1 MDGMRE
7 HKQHEHVDGQRD
19 PHGPAGETRLHEGPM
34 DLAAVR
40 ANLQSKTGKQYWRT
54 LEELADDPEFTELLH
69 REFPRQ
75 APSEWDD
82 GVDRRDF
89 LKLMAASLAF
99 AGLSG
104 CGRTPE
110 QVLVPYVKQPEGLT
124 LGKPQF
130 YATAMPFGAD
140 AVGLLVE
147 SHEGRPTKI
156 EGNPDHPSSLGA
168 TNVFAQAS
176 VLNLYDPDR
185 AQTVTKYGEIQT
197 WSLFVESAQALA
209 AGMKATNGAGFR
221 ILTGMVTSPT
231 LAAQIQSLLTLFPK
245 AKWHQWEPAVGDG
258 TREGAK
264 LAFGSYLNTV
274 YRPEKAD
281 VILSLDSDFLGSGPG
296 HIRYAREFSRRRD
309 LDESKDVAAAVGAA
323 IASKVLDVT
332 AVADRIVNP
341 MNRLYVVEPTPSV
354 TGATADH
361 RLPLRASDVEVFAR
375 ALAEKVVDVTVRLTL
390 ANAAPPTG
398 SEKFLD
404 AVAKDLLG
412 HHGRCLVVAGEHQPA
427 SLHALVHQINAAL
440 GNVGTTLHYTEPVE
454 AHPVNNLESLREL
467 CNDIYDGKVETLLI
481 FGVNPVYTA
490 PHDFDFAS
498 KIKFDEEKKRKP
510 VKTTIYVGSHFDETA
525 ELCDWHVAESH
536 YLETWGDA
544 RAFDGTL
551 SVIQPLI
558 APLYHTHSA
567 REVLAAFGDK
577 PGVSDYDSLRNNL
590 RLLRAPSIITHLGAS
605 DAENADFE
613 KFWRKTLND
622 GLIAG
627 SAFAPINAALKF
639 SAASLPAARS
649 ASADEIEFIFRPD
662 PCVYDGRFANNGW
675 LQELP
680 KPVTKLTWDNAALV
694 SPKTGE
700 KFSLTHDIGARG
712 GEHGKVYSNVI
723 DISLSN
729 SKVTAAAWRVP
740 GQADGVV
747 VLPLGYGRKRAGY
760 TGTNKGFNAYAV
772 RTSEALWTVAAP
784 TSAIKKTGEDYPLAC
799 TQYHFNMEGRQ
810 ILMTGTLEEY
820 RKNPNFANEHEELPP
835 KELSLYKG
843 EAEYP
848 YDRDKWAMAIDLN
861 KCNGCNACVVACQS
875 ENNIPVV
882 GKDQVMRGREMHW
895 IRIDRY
901 YETPVKSAAHDP
913 ASYDESLFNP
923 PTFFQPVP
931 CQQCENAPCEQVC
944 PVGATVHSAEGLN
957 DMVYN
962 RCVGT
967 RYCSNNC
974 PYKVRRFNFL
984 RFQDW
989 ETPQLKLLRNPEV
1002 TVRSRGVME
1011 KCTYCVQRINNARIE
1026 AEKSNAPIHDGAIVT
1041 ACEQACPT
1049 EAIVFGNANDKGSRV
1064 AKLKA
1069 QQRNYTLLGEL
1080 NARPRTTYL
1089 AAVRN
1094 PNPEL
1099 ESA

>member
-1 MDGMRE
+1 MERMNKKEQRE
-7 HKQHEHVDGQRD
+7 QLAAEHARAGQ
-19 PHGPAGETRLHEGPM
+19 PEEIPLPEGAALN
-34 DLAAVR
+34 LAAVR
-40 ANLQSKTGKQYWRT
+40 AKLEAKTGKQYWRS
-54 LEELADDPEFTELLH
+54 LEELAEDPRFEELLH
-69 REFPRQ
+69 NEFPRQ
-75 APSEWDD
+75 APSEWDE

-110 QVLVPYVKQPEGLT
+110 EHIVPYVKQPDGMIP
-124 LGKPQF
+124 GKPQF
-130 YATAMPFGAD
+130 YATVMPFGAD
-140 AVGLLVE
+140 AIGLLVE

-168 TNVFAQAS
+168 TNAFAQAS

-185 AQTVTKYGEIQT
+185 AQTATKFGEIKT
-197 WSLFVESAQALA
+197 WAEFLDGAQAIA
-209 AGMKATNGAGFR
+209 AAAKSADGAGFR
-221 ILTGMVTSPT
+221 ILTGTITSPT
-231 LAAQIQSLLTLFPK
+231 LAAQIQSILALYPK
-245 AKWHQWEPAVGDG
+245 AKWHQWEPAVSDG
-258 TREGAK
+258 AREGAK
-264 LAFGSYLNTV
+264 LAFGSYVNTV
-274 YRPEKAD
+274 YRVEKAE

-296 HIRYAREFSRRRD
+296 HIRYAREFSRRRK
-309 LDESKDVAAAVGAA
+309 LDQFAEVRRNGSE
-323 IASKVLDVT
+323 
-332 AVADRIVNP
+332 
-341 MNRLYVVEPTPSV
+341 MNRLYVVEPTPTV

-361 RLPLRASDVEVFAR
+361 RLPLRASDVELFTR
-375 ALAEKVVDVTVRLTL
+375 ALAAKLGLGGVGPLSPDAEKWLDVVTR
-390 ANAAPPTG
+390 
-398 SEKFLD
+398 
-404 AVAKDLLG
+404 DLQK
-412 HHGRCLVVAGEHQPA
+412 HKSASLVVAGEQQSA
-427 SLHALVHQINAAL
+427 EVHALAHAINAAL
-440 GNVGTTLHYTEPVE
+440 GNVGTTLYYTESVE
-454 AHPVNNLESLREL
+454 ANPVNHLDSLRAL
-467 CNDIYDGKVETLLI
+467 CTDIDNGRVDTLLI
-481 FGVNPVYTA
+481 LGVNPVYTA

-498 KIKFDEEKKRKP
+498 KVGFDKKSNQKKVRN
-510 VKTTIYVGSHFDETA
+510 TIHVSSHYDETS
-525 ELCDWHVAESH
+525 ERCDWHVAESH

-558 APLYHTHSA
+558 APLYRTHSA
-567 REVLAAFGDK
+567 REVLAAFTDK
-577 PGVSDYDSLRNNL
+577 PGISDYDVLRD
-590 RLLRAPSIITHLGAS
+590 RLKASYPS
-605 DAENADFE
+605 ADFE

-622 GLIAG
+622 GLVAG
-627 SAFAPINAALKF
+627 SAFPPVTPTQKF
-639 SAASLPAARS
+639 SAASLPPAKP
-649 ASADEIEFIFRPD
+649 ASADEIEFLFRPD

-694 SPKTGE
+694 SPKTAE
-700 KFSLTHDIGARG
+700 KLGLTHDVGARG
-712 GEHGKVYSNVI
+712 GEHGKIYSNVI
-723 DISLSN
+723 DIELSN
-729 SKVTAAAWRVP
+729 SKVTAAAWRLP

-760 TGTNKGFNAYAV
+760 TGTNKGFSAYAV
-772 RTSEALWTVAAP
+772 RSSAALWTASGGKI
-784 TSAIKKTGEDYPLAC
+784 TKTGDDYPLAC

-810 ILMTGTLEEY
+810 ILETATLEEY
-820 RKNPNFANEHEELPP
+820 KKNPNFAHEREKEVP
-835 KELSLYKG
+835 KELSLYK
-843 EAEYP
+843 EFAYP
-848 YDRDKWAMAIDLN
+848 GYAWGMAIDLN
-861 KCNGCNACVVACQS
+861 SCNGCNACVVACHS

-882 GKDQVMRGREMHW
+882 GKEQVMRGREMHW

-901 YETPVKSAAHDP
+901 YEKTQSATNDP
-913 ASYDESLFNP
+913 SSYDQSEYNP

-1011 KCTYCVQRINNARIE
+1011 KCTYCVQRINTVRIE
-1026 AEKSNAPIHDGAIVT
+1026 SEKQNRPIRDGEIVT
-1041 ACEQACPT
+1041 ACEAACPT
-1049 EAIVFGNANDKGSRV
+1049 EAIVFGNANDPNSRV

-1069 QQRNYTLLGEL
+1069 QQRNYSLLGEL

-1099 ESA
+1099 EKA

>member
-1 MDGMRE
+1 MDSMRE
-7 HKQHEHVDGQRD
+7 PEQHEHFD
-19 PHGPAGETRLHEGPM
+19 PSHDHDTHRTAGSHGEPAQDLTPREQSL

-40 ANLQSKTGKQYWRT
+40 AKLQLKTGKQYWRT
-54 LEELADDPEFTELLH
+54 LEELAENPEFEELLH

-75 APSEWDD
+75 APSEWDES
-82 GVDRRDF
+82 VDRRDF

-99 AGLSG
+99 AGISG
-104 CGRTPE
+104 CGRAPE
-110 QVLVPYVKQPEGLT
+110 QHIVPYVKQPDGMI
-124 LGKPQF
+124 LGKPQY

-140 AVGLLVE
+140 AIGLLVE

-168 TNVFAQAS
+168 TNAFAQAS

-185 AQTVTKYGEIQT
+185 AQIVTNVGEIRT
-197 WSLFVESAQALA
+197 WSSFLDSAQAISA
-209 AGMKATNGAGFR
+209 EAKGAGGEGFR
-221 ILTGMVTSPT
+221 ILTGIITSPA
-231 LAAQIQSLLTLFPK
+231 LAAQIQSLLTLYPK

-264 LAFGSYLNTV
+264 LAFGSYVNTV
-274 YRPEKAD
+274 YHPGKAD

-296 HIRYAREFSRRRD
+296 HIGYAKEFSRRRKLSGPSD
-309 LDESKDVAAAVGAA
+309 
-323 IASKVLDVT
+323 T
-332 AVADRIVNP
+332 

-354 TGATADH
+354 TGASADH
-361 RLPLRASDVEVFAR
+361 HLPLRASDVELFAR
-375 ALAEKVVDVTVRLTL
+375 ALAAKLGLGGAATPPAAAEKWL
-390 ANAAPPTG
+390 
-398 SEKFLD
+398 E
-404 AVAKDLLG
+404 AVAKDLQQHKG
-412 HHGRCLVVAGEHQPA
+412 ASLVVAGEQQSA
-427 SLHALVHQINAAL
+427 EVHALAHAINAAL
-440 GNVGTTLHYTEPVE
+440 GNVGATLHYTEPVE
-454 AHPVNNLESLREL
+454 AHPVNHLESLREL
-467 CNDIYDGKVETLLI
+467 CADMDAGNVETLLI
-481 FGVNPVYTA
+481 LGVNPIYTA
-490 PHDFDFAS
+490 PHDFDFTS
-498 KIKFDEEKKRKP
+498 KLKKVRNSIH
-510 VKTTIYVGSHFDETA
+510 VNSHYDETSDY
-525 ELCDWHVAESH
+525 CQWHVAESH
-536 YLETWGDA
+536 YLETWGDV
-544 RAFDGTL
+544 RAFDGTVT
-551 SVIQPLI
+551 VIQPLI

-567 REVLAAFGDK
+567 REVLAAFSDK
-577 PGVSDYDSLRNNL
+577 PGISDYDALRD
-590 RLLRAPSIITHLGAS
+590 RLKAANPL
-605 DAENADFE
+605 ADFE

-622 GLIAG
+622 GVVAG
-627 SAFAPINAALKF
+627 SAFAPSNVTLKF
-639 SAASLPAARS
+639 NPASLPAAK
-649 ASADEIEFIFRPD
+649 AATADEIEFIFRPD

-694 SPKTGE
+694 SPKTAE
-700 KFSLTHDIGARG
+700 KLNLTHSIPSRG
-712 GEHGKVYSNVI
+712 GEHGQILSNII

-729 SKVTAAAWRVP
+729 SKVTAAAWILP
-740 GQADGVV
+740 GQAEGVI
-747 VLPLGYGRKRAGY
+747 VLPLGYGRKKAGY

-772 RTSEALWTVAAP
+772 RVSNALWTA
-784 TSAIKKTGEDYPLAC
+784 TGGQIKKTGDNYPLAC

-810 ILMTGTLEEY
+810 ILATGTLEEF
-820 RKNPNFANEHEELPP
+820 RKNPNFANAHAEPPP

-843 EAEYP
+843 EAEFP
-848 YDRDKWAMAIDLN
+848 YNRDKWAMAIDLN
-861 KCNGCNACVVACQS
+861 SCNGCNACVVACQS

-895 IRIDRY
+895 IRVDRY
-901 YETPVKSAAHDP
+901 YLAQSATNDP
-913 ASYDESLFNP
+913 SSYDASLDNP

-962 RCVGT
+962 RCIGT

-1011 KCTYCVQRINNARIE
+1011 KCTYCVQRINNGRID
-1026 AEKSNAPIHDGAIVT
+1026 AEKQNRPIRDGEIVT
-1041 ACEQACPT
+1041 ACEAACPT
-1049 EAIVFGNANDKGSRV
+1049 EAIVFGNANDPNSRV

-1099 ESA
+1099 EKA

>member
-1 MDGMRE
+1 MRE
-7 HKQHEHVDGQRD
+7 HEQHEHIDSQHD
-19 PHGPAGETRLHEGPM
+19 HNDPAGDRKLHEGPM
-34 DLAAVR
+34 DLASVR
-40 ANLQSKTGKQYWRT
+40 ARLQSKTGKQYWRT
-54 LEELADDPEFTELLH
+54 LEELAGDPQFEELLH

-82 GVDRRDF
+82 SVDRRDF

-110 QVLVPYVKQPEGLT
+110 QYVVPYVKQPDGMT

-140 AVGLLVE
+140 AIGLLVE

-185 AQTVTKYGEIQT
+185 AQTVTKFGEIQT
-197 WSLFVESAQALA
+197 WAAFLDTAQAIA
-209 AGMKATNGAGFR
+209 AEARAAGAGFR
-221 ILTGMVTSPT
+221 ILTGIVTSPT
-231 LAAQIQSLLTLFPK
+231 LAAQIQSLLVLFPQ
-245 AKWHQWEPAVGDG
+245 ARWHQWEPAVGDG
-258 TREGAK
+258 AREGAR
-264 LAFGSYLNTV
+264 LAFGSYVNTV

-296 HIRYAREFSRRRD
+296 HIRYAREFSRRRKLNGPSD
-309 LDESKDVAAAVGAA
+309 
-323 IASKVLDVT
+323 T
-332 AVADRIVNP
+332 
-341 MNRLYVVEPTPSV
+341 MNRLYVIEPTPSV

-361 RLPLRASDVEVFAR
+361 RLPLRASEVELFAR
-375 ALAEKVVDVTVRLTL
+375 ALAAKLGLGGSAALPPSVEKWL
-390 ANAAPPTG
+390 
-398 SEKFLD
+398 E
-404 AVAKDLLG
+404 AVSRDLQKHKG
-412 HHGRCLVVAGEHQPA
+412 ASLVVAGEQQPA
-427 SLHALVHQINAAL
+427 EVHALAHAINDSL
-440 GNVGTTLHYTEPVE
+440 GNNGKTLYYTEPVE
-454 AHPVNNLESLREL
+454 ARPVNHLESLREL
-467 CNDIYDGKVETLLI
+467 CADIDTGKVETLLI
-481 FGVNPVYTA
+481 VGVNPVYTA

-498 KIKFDEEKKRKP
+498 KIKFNERERRKP
-510 VKTTIYVGSHFDETA
+510 VKNTVYIGSHFDETA

-577 PGVSDYDSLRNNL
+577 PGVSDYDVLRDGLKAAN
-590 RLLRAPSIITHLGAS
+590 PSG
-605 DAENADFE
+605 DFE
-613 KFWRKTLND
+613 KLWRKTLND
-622 GLIAG
+622 GLVAG
-627 SAFAPINAALKF
+627 SAFAPIYAVPKF
-639 SAASLPAARS
+639 TPASLSAAKVTTAG
-649 ASADEIEFIFRPD
+649 DIEFIFRPD

-680 KPVTKLTWDNAALV
+680 KPVTKLTWDNAALI
-694 SPKTGE
+694 SPKTAE
-700 KFSLTHDIGARG
+700 SFELAHNVAWRG
-712 GEHGKVYSNVI
+712 GEHGKIYSNVI

-729 SKVTAAAWRVP
+729 SKVTAAAWRLP
-740 GQADGVV
+740 GQADSVV
-747 VLPLGYGRKRAGY
+747 VLPLGYGRKKAGY

-772 RTSEALWTVAAP
+772 RTSDALWTASAP
-784 TSAIKKTGEDYPLAC
+784 TNAIRKTGDDYPLAC
-799 TQYHFNMEGRQ
+799 TQYHFSMEGRQ
-810 ILMTGTLEEY
+810 ILATGTLEEY
-820 RKNPNFANEHEELPP
+820 RKNPNFANEIAPLPA
-835 KELSLYKG
+835 KDFSLYKG
-843 EAEYP
+843 EAEFP

-901 YETPVKSAAHDP
+901 YEKAKSATNDP
-913 ASYDESLFNP
+913 SSYDESLFNP

-944 PVGATVHSAEGLN
+944 PVGATAHSAEGLN
-957 DMVYN
+957 DMTYN
-962 RCVGT
+962 RCIGT

-1026 AEKSNAPIHDGAIVT
+1026 SEKTNAPIRDGAIVT

-1049 EAIVFGNANDKGSRV
+1049 EAIVFGNANDKASRV

-1069 QQRNYTLLGEL
+1069 QQRNYSLLGGL

>member
-7 HKQHEHVDGQRD
+7 HEQHEHFDGQHD
-19 PHGPAGETRLHEGPM
+19 HNDTAGDAKLHDGPM

-40 ANLQSKTGKQYWRT
+40 ARLQSKSGKQYWRT
-54 LEELADDPEFTELLH
+54 LEELAGDPQFEELLH

-82 GVDRRDF
+82 SVDRRDF

-110 QVLVPYVKQPEGLT
+110 QYVVPYVKQPDGMV

-130 YATAMPFGAD
+130 YATVMPFGAD
-140 AVGLLVE
+140 AIGLLVE

-176 VLNLYDPDR
+176 ILNLYDPDR
-185 AQTVTKYGEIQT
+185 AQTVTKFGEIQT
-197 WSLFVESAQALA
+197 WAAFLDSAQAIA
-209 AGMKATNGAGFR
+209 AEAKGSNGAGFR
-221 ILTGMVTSPT
+221 ILSGIVTSPT
-231 LAAQIQSLLTLFPK
+231 LAAQIQSLLALFPQ
-245 AKWHQWEPAVGDG
+245 AKWHQWEAAVGDG

-274 YRPEKAD
+274 YRLEKAD
-281 VILSLDSDFLGSGPG
+281 VILSLDSDFLGSGSG
-296 HIRYAREFSRRRD
+296 HIRYAREFSRRRKLNGPND
-309 LDESKDVAAAVGAA
+309 
-323 IASKVLDVT
+323 T
-332 AVADRIVNP
+332 

-361 RLPLRASDVEVFAR
+361 RLPLRASEVELFAR
-375 ALAEKVVDVTVRLTL
+375 ALAAKLGLGGSAAVPPDAEKWL
-390 ANAAPPTG
+390 G
-398 SEKFLD
+398 
-404 AVAKDLLG
+404 AVAKDLQNHKG
-412 HHGRCLVVAGEHQPA
+412 ASLVVAGEQQPA
-427 SLHALVHQINAAL
+427 EVHALAHAINAAL
-440 GNVGTTLHYTEPVE
+440 ANVGTTLYYTEPVE
-454 AHPVNNLESLREL
+454 ARPVNHLESLREL
-467 CNDIYDGKVETLLI
+467 CADIGAGKVATLLI
-481 FGVNPVYTA
+481 LGVNPVYTA

-498 KIKFDEEKKRKP
+498 LIGFDKKTKQKK
-510 VKTTIYVGSHFDETA
+510 VKNTIYVNSHFDETA

-544 RAFDGTL
+544 RAFDGTV

-577 PGVSDYDSLRNNL
+577 PGVSDYDA
-590 RLLRAPSIITHLGAS
+590 LRATLGTPSFFTHFGFT
-605 DAENADFE
+605 DAEKADFE

-627 SAFAPINAALKF
+627 SALPPVNAALKF
-639 SAASLPAARS
+639 NVSSLGAAKTTPAA
-649 ASADEIEFIFRPD
+649 DIEFIFRPD

-680 KPVTKLTWDNAALV
+680 KPVTKLTWDNAALI
-694 SPKTGE
+694 SPKTAE
-700 KFSLTHDIGARG
+700 NLQLAHNVAWRG
-712 GEHGKVYSNVI
+712 GEHGKIYSNVI
-723 DISLSN
+723 DIAISN

-740 GQADGVV
+740 GQADGVI
-747 VLPLGYGRKRAGY
+747 VLPLGYGRKKAGY

-772 RTSEALWTVAAP
+772 RTSDALWTAAAP
-784 TSAIKKTGEDYPLAC
+784 SSSIKKTGEDYPLAC

-810 ILMTGTLEEY
+810 ILATGTLEEY
-820 RKNPNFANEHEELPP
+820 RKNPNFANEHAEAPP

-901 YETPVKSAAHDP
+901 YEKLNPSVGDAA
-913 ASYDESLFNP
+913 AYDDSLFNP

-944 PVGATVHSAEGLN
+944 PVGATAHSAEGLN
-957 DMVYN
+957 DMTYN
-962 RCVGT
+962 RCIGT

-1026 AEKSNAPIHDGAIVT
+1026 SEKSNAPIHDGAIVT

-1049 EAIVFGNANDKGSRV
+1049 EAIVFGNANDKNSRV

-1069 QQRNYTLLGEL
+1069 QQRNYSLLGEL

>member
-7 HKQHEHVDGQRD
+7 HEQHEHLDGQQDRHD
-19 PHGPAGETRLHEGPM
+19 PAGEGKPHEGLM
-34 DLAAVR
+34 DVAAVR
-40 ANLQSKTGKQYWRT
+40 ARLQSKTGKQYWRT
-54 LEELADDPEFTELLH
+54 LEELAGDPQFEEFLH

-82 GVDRRDF
+82 SVDRRDF

-110 QVLVPYVKQPEGLT
+110 QYVVPYVKQPDGMT
-124 LGKPQF
+124 LGRPQF

-140 AVGLLVE
+140 AIGLLVE

-185 AQTVTKYGEIQT
+185 AQTVTKFGEIQT
-197 WSLFVESAQALA
+197 WSLLVESAQAIA
-209 AGMKATNGAGFR
+209 AAMKGTSGAGFR
-221 ILTGMVTSPT
+221 ILTGLVTSPT
-231 LAAQIQSLLTLFPK
+231 LAAQIQSLLTMYPQ

-274 YRPEKAD
+274 YRPEKAE

-296 HIRYAREFSRRRD
+296 HIRYAREFSRRRN
-309 LDESKDVAAAVGAA
+309 LDQFA
-323 IASKVLDVT
+323 L
-332 AVADRIVNP
+332 ADRSGKE

-361 RLPLRASDVEVFAR
+361 RLPLRASEVELFAR
-375 ALAEKVVDVTVRLTL
+375 ALAAKLGLGGSAALPPEAQKWLEAVV
-390 ANAAPPTG
+390 
-398 SEKFLD
+398 
-404 AVAKDLLG
+404 KDLQKQKG
-412 HHGRCLVVAGEHQPA
+412 ASLVVAGEQQPA
-427 SLHALVHQINAAL
+427 EVHALAHAINRAL
-440 GNVGTTLHYTEPVE
+440 GNVGTTLYYTVPVE
-454 AHPVNNLESLREL
+454 AHPVNHLESLREL
-467 CNDIYDGKVETLLI
+467 CADIEAGKVETLLI
-481 FGVNPVYTA
+481 LGVNPVYTS

-498 KIKFDEEKKRKP
+498 KIKFDTRTNSKKIKN
-510 VKTTIYVGSHFDETA
+510 TIHVSSHFDETS

-577 PGVSDYDSLRNNL
+577 PGVSDYDVLRE
-590 RLLRAPSIITHLGAS
+590 RLKASNPS
-605 DAENADFE
+605 ADFE

-622 GLIAG
+622 GLVAG
-627 SAFAPINAALKF
+627 SAFAPSSAAPKF
-639 SAASLPAARS
+639 SAASLPAAKTIS
-649 ASADEIEFIFRPD
+649 AADIEFIFRPD

-680 KPVTKLTWDNAALV
+680 KPMTKLTWDNAALV
-694 SPKTGE
+694 SPKTAQELG
-700 KFSLTHDIGARG
+700 LTHDIGARG

-729 SKVTAAAWRVP
+729 SKVTAAAWRLP
-740 GQADGVV
+740 GQADGVI

-772 RTSEALWTVAAP
+772 RTSEALWTAFAP
-784 TSAIKKTGEDYPLAC
+784 SSVIKKTGEDYPLAC

-810 ILMTGTLEEY
+810 ILATGTLAEY
-820 RKNPNFANEHEELPP
+820 HKNPNFANEHSEAPP

-901 YETPVKSAAHDP
+901 YAKSVKSATNDP
-913 ASYDESLFNP
+913 SSYDESLFNP

-962 RCVGT
+962 RCIGT

-1011 KCTYCVQRINNARIE
+1011 KCTYCVQRINDARME

-1049 EAIVFGNANDKGSRV
+1049 EAIVFGNANDKNSRV
-1064 AKLKA
+1064 ARLKA
-1069 QQRNYTLLGEL
+1069 QQRNYSLLGEL

>member
-1 MDGMRE
+1 MNRMRE
-7 HKQHEHVDGQRD
+7 HEQHERSGHPQE
-19 PHGPAGETRLHEGPM
+19 HGAHTTGAHADEHEGNLTRHEQPL
-34 DLAAVR
+34 DLPAVR
-40 ANLQSKTGKQYWRT
+40 AKLQSKTGKQYWRT
-54 LEELADDPEFTELLH
+54 LEELAEDANFQELLH

-75 APSEWDD
+75 APSEWDES
-82 GVDRRDF
+82 VDRRDF
-89 LKLMAASLAF
+89 LKLMAASLAL

-104 CGRTPE
+104 CGRAPE
-110 QVLVPYVKQPEGLT
+110 QHIVPYVKQPDGLI

-140 AVGLLVE
+140 AIGLLVE

-176 VLNLYDPDR
+176 ILNLYDPDR
-185 AQTVTKYGEIQT
+185 AQTVLKYGEIGT
-197 WSLFVESAQALA
+197 WAGFLDSAQLSSA
-209 AGMKATNGAGFR
+209 AFKVTKGEGLR
-221 ILTGMVTSPT
+221 ILTGIISSPT
-231 LAAQIQSLLTLFPK
+231 LAAQIQALLTLFPL

-258 TREGAK
+258 PREGAK
-264 LAFGSYLNTV
+264 LAFGTYVNTV

-281 VILSLDSDFLGSGPG
+281 VILSLDADFLGSGPG
-296 HIRYAREFSRRRD
+296 HIRYAREFSRRRN
-309 LDESKDVAAAVGAA
+309 LDQYAP
-323 IASKVLDVT
+323 I
-332 AVADRIVNP
+332 DRQGSE

-361 RLPLRASDVEVFAR
+361 RLPLRAFEVELFAR
-375 ALAEKVVDVTVRLTL
+375 ALAAKLGLGGSV
-390 ANAAPPTG
+390 APPAG
-398 SEKFLD
+398 AEKWLD
-404 AVAKDLLG
+404 AVAKDLQKRKG
-412 HHGRCLVVAGEHQPA
+412 ASLVVAGEQQPA
-427 SLHALVHQINAAL
+427 EVHALAHALNAAL
-440 GNVGTTLHYTEPVE
+440 GNVGSTLYYTQTVE
-454 AHPVNNLESLREL
+454 EHPMNHLESLREL
-467 CNDIYDGKVETLLI
+467 SNDIDDGKVDTLLI
-481 FGVNPVYTA
+481 LGVNPVYTA

-498 KIKFDEEKKRKP
+498 KLRFDENTKTKK
-510 VKTTIYVGSHFDETA
+510 VGTTIHVSSHFDETS

-544 RAFDGTL
+544 RAFDGTV

-558 APLYHTHSA
+558 APLYRTHSA
-567 REVLAAFGDK
+567 REVLAAFTDK
-577 PGVSDYDSLRNNL
+577 PGISDYDVLRDRMKAANP
-590 RLLRAPSIITHLGAS
+590 A
-605 DAENADFE
+605 ADFE

-622 GLIAG
+622 GVVAG
-627 SAFAPINAALKF
+627 SAFAPLSVTPKF
-639 SAASLPAARS
+639 NTASLPATKIP
-649 ASADEIEFIFRPD
+649 SADEIEFIFRPD

-694 SPKTGE
+694 SPKTAE
-700 KFSLTHDIGARG
+700 QLKVAHSVAWRG

-723 DISLSN
+723 DIALSN
-729 SKVTAAAWRVP
+729 SKVTAAAWILP

-747 VLPLGYGRKRAGY
+747 VLPLGYGRKKAGY
-760 TGTNKGFNAYAV
+760 TGSNKGFNAYAV
-772 RTSEALWTVAAP
+772 RDSHALWTA
-784 TSAIKKTGEDYPLAC
+784 SASAGAIQKTGDDYPLAC

-810 ILMTGTLEEY
+810 ILATGTLEEY
-820 RKNPNFANEHEELPP
+820 RKNPNFANEHAELPP
-835 KELSLYKG
+835 KELSLYNG
-843 EAEYP
+843 EAEFP
-848 YDRDKWAMAIDLN
+848 YTRDKWAMAIDLN
-861 KCNGCNACVVACQS
+861 KCNGCNACVIACQS
-875 ENNIPVV
+875 ENNISVV

-895 IRIDRY
+895 IRVDRY
-901 YETPVKSAAHDP
+901 YKAESKTNDP
-913 ASYDESLFNP
+913 SSYSESLDNP
-923 PTFFQPVP
+923 ETFFQPVP

-1011 KCTYCVQRINNARIE
+1011 KCTYCVQRITNARIE
-1026 AEKSNAPIHDGAIVT
+1026 AEKQNSAIHDGAIVT

-1049 EAIVFGNANDKGSRV
+1049 QAIVFGNANDKESRV
-1064 AKLKA
+1064 AKLKE
-1069 QQRNYTLLGEL
+1069 QQRNYSLLGEL

-1094 PNPEL
+1094 PNPEM
-1099 ESA
+1099 EKA